1 MTRASIDLVL
11 YIVINTYVY
20 VERETER
27 PTNKY
32 CHLFVFNQSQ
42 INVLHAYHCFL
53 LTNCW
58 LSHGATFAIT
68 WRCKSVQA
76 STTRVAFSH
85 QMQYSQRQ
93 YYNSNRHVSS
103 NSHGPFISASVGAQP
118 VKMGRLLPPHFV
130 SAAVSDQSS
139 GSVSPQS
146 TTAPGQRLCKHT
158 NRKQTHKQINHA
170 RLKCSRASACVG
182 ARICVPAP
190 PAPAAGCR
198 TPSMPPQPPPSLR
211 RSSQPLQ
218 RPPRQSWSRS
228 VESARLAALVRHSST
243 YVRHASQ

>member
-85 QMQYSQRQ
+85 QMQYRQRQ
-93 YYNSNRHVSS
+93 YHNSNRHVSS
-103 NSHGPFISASVGAQP
+103 NSHGPFISSSVGVKP
-118 VKMGRLLPPHFV
+118 VKMGRLLPPFV

-146 TTAPGQRLCKHT
+146 TTAPGQRLCT
-158 NRKQTHKQINHA
+158 TSSSGGVQDSFHA
-170 RLKCSRASACVG
+170 AAAASFSASL
-182 ARICVPAP
+182 I
-190 PAPAAGCR
+190 PAAAA
-198 TPSMPPQPPPSLR
+198 TPSAVMVKVSRIGSSCRPS
-211 RSSQPLQ
+211 SS
-218 RPPRQSWSRS
+218 
-228 VESARLAALVRHSST
+228 
-243 YVRHASQ
+243 